1 MTTEKQADSN
11 RLVNAYNAI
20 INQLHQLVKKTEK
33 EVKPKII
40 HAFENLDEQAEHLGD
55 LTREEIDLLNAYIV
69 RDLHDAAEF
78 IEENSLEFKDWMNLK
93 IDIAEGTLLDSM
105 PALVDETRIALD
117 QIKERADRFGEWHS
131 GEVVAPG
138 VFECKDCKKRI
149 ELHKTAHIPP
159 CAKCHGSVFKRVHQ

>member
-1 MTTEKQADSN
+1 MKTEDTGESN
-11 RLVNAYNAI
+11 RLTNAYNAI
-20 INQLHQLVKKTEK
+20 INQLHQLVGKAEK
-33 EVKPKII
+33 QVKPKII

-93 IDIAEGTLLDSM
+93 LDLVENTLLDSM
-105 PALVDETRIALD
+105 PVLVDETRLALD
-117 QIKERADRFGEWHS
+117 QLKERADRFGEWHT

-138 VFECKDCKKRI
+138 VFECKGCEKRI
-149 ELHKTAHIPP
+149 ELNKTAHIPP
-159 CAKCHGSVFKRVHQ
+159 CAKCHGTVFKRVHR